1 MKHCKRSKTCLL
13 AIMRCRVPTQR
24 QLDKARQE
32 AVYELSPVVILS
44 ILYVCENKLHFG
56 FEKMRKVADRVNNRY
71 DDITQK
77 YVSFEDLKDCLKD
90 DGIEIPFSLDYQPC
104 HTLDNARRI
113 AEYTQKAFAT
123 AVFSSVL
130 VDKFLFGA
138 VKSQQAVKWL
148 CDTFDKLKEN
158 RREISELQER
168 YLNDYGIQ
176 VK

>member
-1 MKHCKRSKTCLL
+1 MK
-13 AIMRCRVPTQR
+13 CRVPTQR
-24 QLDKARQE
+24 QLYKARQE

-77 YVSFEDLKDCLKD
+77 YVSFEDLKECLKD
-90 DGIEIPFSLDYQPC
+90 DGIEIPFSLDAQPC
-104 HTLDNARRI
+104 HTLDDARRI

-123 AVFSSVL
+123 VVFSSVL
-130 VDKFLFGA
+130 VDKFLFGS

-148 CDTFDKLKEN
+148 CDTFDRLKDDPKTY
-158 RREISELQER
+158 RALRDR
-168 YLNDYGIQ
+168 YYNEYQIQ
-176 VK
+176 VS